1 MDACWI
7 NWAGFIFLP
16 SLKHVQKSR
25 RNGHRVLKILLLSRQ
40 RCGSL
45 PSAGKIMAG
54 NTSEDVTAL
63 LLNWQS
69 GDDADAPAQLM
80 PLVYDEL
87 RRVAR
92 AYLQRERA
100 DHTLQATALVHEAYL
115 QLVDDKKVTWKDRA
129 HFYGIAARLM
139 RQILMQHARA
149 HQAAKRGGP
158 AQVKLSLEEASE
170 LSTDCAVEL
179 VALDD
184 ALEGFTKIY
193 PRKSKVVELKF
204 FGGMEAKQ
212 ISEVLQV
219 SEKTVLR
226 DWNFARLWLSREL
239 RKDAA

>member
-1 MDACWI
+1 MV
-7 NWAGFIFLP
+7 LERE
-16 SLKHVQKSR
+16 SRVKSE
-25 RNGHRVLKILLLSRQ
+25 
-40 RCGSL
+40 
-45 PSAGKIMAG
+45 
-54 NTSEDVTAL
+54 TSEDVTAL
-63 LLNWQS
+63 LLEWQQ
-69 GDDADAPAQLM
+69 ADGAEAPARLM

-92 AYLQRERA
+92 SYLQRERS

-115 QLVDDKKVTWKDRA
+115 QLVDDTKVTWKDSA

-139 RQILMQHARA
+139 RQILIQHARA
-149 HQAAKRGGP
+149 HAAAKRGGP
-158 AQVKLSLEEASE
+158 EQQKFSLEEAGE
-170 LSTDCAVEL
+170 LASDRAVEL
-179 VALDD
+179 LALDD
-184 ALEGFTKIY
+184 ALEDLTRVY

-239 RKDAA
+239 RHDAA

>member
-1 MDACWI
+1 MPI
-7 NWAGFIFLP
+7 N
-16 SLKHVQKSR
+16 SSQ
-25 RNGHRVLKILLLSRQ
+25 
-40 RCGSL
+40 
-45 PSAGKIMAG
+45 
-54 NTSEDVTAL
+54 DVTAL
-63 LLNWQS
+63 LLKWKS
-69 GDDADAPAQLM
+69 GDDADVPAQLM
-80 PLVYDEL
+80 PLVYEEL

-92 AYLQRERA
+92 AYLQRERK

-115 QLVDDKKVTWKDRA
+115 RLVDDTKVSWKDRT

-149 HQAAKRGGP
+149 HHAAKRGGSE
-158 AQVKLSLEEASE
+158 QIKISLEEAPE
-170 LSTDCAVEL
+170 VATDCAVEL

-219 SEKTVLR
+219 SEKTVSR

-239 RKDAA
+239 RNHAA

>member
-1 MDACWI
+1 
-7 NWAGFIFLP
+7 
-16 SLKHVQKSR
+16 
-25 RNGHRVLKILLLSRQ
+25 
-40 RCGSL
+40 
-45 PSAGKIMAG
+45 
-54 NTSEDVTAL
+54 
-63 LLNWQS
+63 
-69 GDDADAPAQLM
+69 M
-80 PLVYDEL
+80 PLVYQEL

-92 AYLQRERA
+92 GYLQRERG

-129 HFYGIAARLM
+129 HFYGVAARLM

-149 HQAAKRGGP
+149 HNAAKRGGP
-158 AQVKLSLEEASE
+158 EQQKLSLEEAGE
-170 LSTDCAVEL
+170 LASDSAVEL
-179 VALDD
+179 LALDD
-184 ALEGFTKIY
+184 ALEDLTRIY

>member
-1 MDACWI
+1 MLWQFVF
-7 NWAGFIFLP
+7 GE
-16 SLKHVQKSR
+16 R
-25 RNGHRVLKILLLSRQ
+25 
-40 RCGSL
+40 
-45 PSAGKIMAG
+45 KIMAG
-54 NTSEDVTAL
+54 KSSEDVTAL

-69 GDDADAPAQLM
+69 GDDEDAPAKLM

-92 AYLQRERA
+92 AYLQRERE

-158 AQVKLSLEEASE
+158 AQVKLSLEEASD